1 MGKKERNM
9 FRANEL
15 VTYVSTLS
23 CSIPISVEI
32 GDPWGECF
40 HFCILHGPLSEC
52 AHGLVSGTYSGK
64 LVRVESATDWYIIMH
79 CLGDRG

>member
-1 MGKKERNM
+1 MCYETD
-9 FRANEL
+9 EL

-23 CSIPISVEI
+23 CSVPVSVET

-40 HFCILHGPLSEC
+40 HFCILQGPLSEC

-64 LVRVESATDWYIIMH
+64 LVWAESVTD
-79 CLGDRG
+79 CV